1 MYLHLGR
8 NTVVPYA
15 SILGIFDLDN
25 TTGSHLTRRFLEQAE
40 REHRVFSVSEE
51 LPKSFVLCQE
61 NDRCILYL
69 SQLSPATLLKRVEN
83 RENEGVRPVE
93 SREDIHGGTI

>member
-1 MYLHLGR
+1 MYLHLGQ
-8 NTVVPYA
+8 NTVVPYS

-40 REHRVFSVSEE
+40 REHRVISVSEE

-61 NDRCILYL
+61 NGTCVLYL
-69 SQLSPATLLKRVEN
+69 SQLSPATLFRRVESHN
-83 RENEGVRPVE
+83 AEGDRPVE